1 MSYWRRDRHFDAAI
15 SEPREA
21 LAAVHKAE
29 RSSSRSVILRPV
41 LLETFR
47 YQDGNVYEYEIYLK
61 VFLAYSQIIDTLDS
75 FIVHLFHQKL
85 ALSS

>member
-21 LAAVHKAE
+21 LAAVQKAE

-61 VFLAYSQIIDTLDS
+61 VF
-75 FIVHLFHQKL
+75 
-85 ALSS
+85 